1 MTKFQA
7 KDGFT
12 KSSCG
17 ALMAP
22 DKTKHEREAPRT
34 YFQSTKTNRERFRE
48 IQIYPILD
56 ILEFDKFNFGGSDE
70 EKANFSEGPATMPAL
85 HEYE

>member
-1 MTKFQA
+1 MTKFNQKTGSRNLPA
-7 KDGFT
+7 EQM
-12 KSSCG
+12 
-17 ALMAP
+17 MAP
-22 DKTKHEREAPRT
+22 DKTKDEREAPRT

>member
-1 MTKFQA
+1 
-7 KDGFT
+7 
-12 KSSCG
+12 
-17 ALMAP
+17 MAP
-22 DKTKHEREAPRT
+22 DKTKHEREASRT